1 MPHFPPITGK
11 ELIMF
16 LQKLGFVIVRTK
28 GSHFRLKH
36 PDGRVTTV
44 PVYGNENLPLGL
56 LRKIIREDIEMNIVD
71 FFELYLE

>member
-16 LQKLGFVIVRTK
+16 LQKLGFIIVRTK

-36 PDGRVTTV
+36 PDGRVTT
-44 PVYGNENLPLGL
+44 PFQCMEM
-56 LRKIIREDIEMNIVD
+56 KIYPWD
-71 FFELYLE
+71 YSGK